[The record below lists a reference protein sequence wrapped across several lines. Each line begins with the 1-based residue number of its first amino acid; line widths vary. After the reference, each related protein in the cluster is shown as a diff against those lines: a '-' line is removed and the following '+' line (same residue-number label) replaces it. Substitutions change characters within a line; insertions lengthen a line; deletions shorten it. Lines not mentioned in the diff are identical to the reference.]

1 MPNTDDWTSI
11 FGDPT
16 KFGLGIIT
24 ILFDLTFMLQ
34 HYVLYRNAI
43 DPDKANEKV
52 DHSSHLCNTDHT
64 IEFGQVSEEKQPL
77 LHSSQEGE
85 RESKSRFQRLRR
97 FFLRI
102 A

>member
-1 MPNTDDWTSI
+1 MPDTDDWTSI

-43 DPDKANEKV
+43 DPDKVNRKV
-52 DHSSHLCNTDHT
+52 DHSSHLCNTDHA
-64 IEFGQVSEEKQPL
+64 IKVQQVSEENRRL
-77 LHSSQEGE
+77 LDSSQEGE
-85 RESKSRFQRLRR
+85 RENKSQFQRLRR
-97 FFLRI
+97 FCRI